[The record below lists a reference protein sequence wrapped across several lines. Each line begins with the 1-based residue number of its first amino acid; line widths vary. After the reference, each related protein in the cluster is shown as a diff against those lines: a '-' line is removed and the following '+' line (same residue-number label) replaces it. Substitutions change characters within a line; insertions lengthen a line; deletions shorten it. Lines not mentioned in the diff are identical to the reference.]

1 MHAAPRV
8 RGQGLIAKHQNGKPS
23 RNPEILSNWV
33 PIKQSNCSINI
44 DTIAKIGCKRKQFP
58 VTPALAIT
66 IHKSQVGTF
75 KEIVYKY
82 SFKQSRHLVYVAL
95 SRVTDINGLFI
106 TTPDNKPFKFKH
118 GMDFD
123 KNSPSVRN
131 MRDEYSRLETRLLPT
146 IVTKAKL
153 FCNSQFDL

>member
-1 MHAAPRV
+1 MNV
-8 RGQGLIAKHQNGKPS
+8 NVDDKLVNGSDGILKYIEKNVNGEIIVLWFQFEDKNVGIIAEHKHQNGKPS
-23 RNPEILSNWV
+23 RNPEIISNWV

-44 DTIAKIGCKRKQFP
+44 DTIAKIVCKRKQFP

-66 IHKSQVGTF
+66 IQKSQGGTF

-106 TTPDNKPFKFKH
+106 TTPT
-118 GMDFD
+118 
-123 KNSPSVRN
+123 
-131 MRDEYSRLETRLLPT
+131 YS
-146 IVTKAKL
+146 
-153 FCNSQFDL
+153 